1 MRSTDCREETDADHR
16 RRTAVHTVCDAELHH
31 VYDRCMSQASADG
44 RRSAAAT
51 RRRKR
56 EQDILSATRAL
67 FDQRGVKD
75 VHIDDIAKAVGT
87 NRAIIYRHFSGKDE
101 LFALTLVTYLDELMA
116 TMGALTEDDPEER
129 LAAMVGTFVDYGT
142 AHPAFVECAQ
152 MLMRRPGP
160 ELFDEISEA
169 ALFRL
174 GRSIAGC
181 LAIVS
186 ATLDAGVDQ
195 GRFKIADTA
204 MLANYMY
211 ATGLGA
217 LQLAR
222 VGLFIV
228 EAAPGIPA
236 TERLAAG
243 TVRDYLIHSSLTLA
257 RG

>member
-1 MRSTDCREETDADHR
+1 MCDPELHVAYDHSMTDAP
-16 RRTAVHTVCDAELHH
+16 V
-31 VYDRCMSQASADG
+31 DG

-56 EQDILSATRAL
+56 EKEILHATRSL
-67 FDQRGVKD
+67 FDQRGVRD

-87 NRAIIYRHFSGKDE
+87 NRAIIYRHFSGKEE
-101 LFALTLVTYLDELMA
+101 LFALTLVGYLDELMGRMA
-116 TMGALTEDDPEER
+116 AIEAQDPEER
-129 LAAMVGTFVDYGT
+129 LVQTVGTFVDFGV

-160 ELFDEISEA
+160 ELFDEIAES

-181 LAIVS
+181 LAILT
-186 ATLDAGVDQ
+186 ATLDAGVET
-195 GRFKIADTA
+195 GAFHIEDTSV
-204 MLANYMY
+204 LANYMY
-211 ATGLGA
+211 ASGLGA

-222 VGLFIV
+222 VGLFIL
-228 EAAPGIPA
+228 EAAPGIP
-236 TERLAAG
+236 TTKTLSSDL
-243 TVRDYLIHSSLTLA
+243 VRDYLVQSSLTLA

>member
-1 MRSTDCREETDADHR
+1 M
-16 RRTAVHTVCDAELHH
+16 
-31 VYDRCMSQASADG
+31 DG

-56 EQDILSATRAL
+56 EKEILLATRTL
-67 FDQRGVKD
+67 FDERGVRD
-75 VHIDDIAKAVGT
+75 VHIDDIAKLVGT
-87 NRAIIYRHFSGKDE
+87 NRAIIYRHFSGKEE
-101 LFALTLVTYLDELMA
+101 LFALTLVGYLDELMA
-116 TMGALTEDDPEER
+116 RMSAISDGDPEER
-129 LAAMVGTFVDYGT
+129 LISTVGTFVDYGV

-181 LAIVS
+181 LAILK
-186 ATLDAGVDQ
+186 ATLEAGVAA
-195 GRFKIADTA
+195 GKFTIADTDV
-204 MLANYMY
+204 LANYMY
-211 ATGLGA
+211 ASGLGA

-222 VGLFIV
+222 VGLFIS
-228 EAAPGIPA
+228 EAAPGIP
-236 TERLAAG
+236 TTKSLSTDR
-243 TVRDYLIHSSLTLA
+243 VREYLVLSSLTLA